1 MTDLPPLPPLPIPLP
16 AAPEEPVLDTEGA
29 SGAETSP
36 EEAQPGEH
44 ELSSRVAGL
53 SCPNC
58 GGTLEVDAGL
68 RVVVCPYCQ
77 THLLALSEL
86 GTRRFAVEP
95 QIDSTRAREI
105 AGRWLSSGMNKDRR
119 LRKEAEVREAF
130 LSFLPFY
137 RVEAD
142 CVGFAL
148 GTEERRRWVG
158 SGKNRRMQTYEVDV
172 ERSVEKSFDRTYPA
186 VNVAE
191 WGIQKV
197 HLAGDPIVA
206 YDSDALDRLGMVFPP
221 TGAEGA
227 ARASAVE
234 QFKHEA
240 DPSRGLKRKRF
251 RFLQSLRERLSV
263 VYYPLWVVRYR
274 FRERSYQVLVDGQD
288 GGLAYGKAAGNDLYR
303 AMMLVGTEAAAAFI
317 ATTALQVGGANVFS
331 LIAAGIG
338 LVIFFWGWR
347 RFRWGGVVIEG
358 TGVDAAPG
366 LARSIGNAARSP
378 RTLLSSTFEKLGKG

>member
-1 MTDLPPLPPLPIPLP
+1 MPELPPLPVPPPDASEAPDIPP
-16 AAPEEPVLDTEGA
+16 PPG
-29 SGAETSP
+29 S
-36 EEAQPGEH
+36 EEAAGPTPVPH
-44 ELSSRVAGL
+44 ALSHRVLGL

-58 GGTLEVDAGL
+58 GGALEVDTGL

-77 THLLALSEL
+77 TNLLALNEL

-95 QIDSTRAREI
+95 QIESNRAREI
-105 AGRWLSSGMNKDRR
+105 AARWLASGISKDRR
-119 LRKEAEVREAF
+119 LRTEAEVREAF

-172 ERSVEKSFDRTYPA
+172 ERSTERSFDRTYPA

-191 WGIQKV
+191 WGIQRV
-197 HLAGDPIVA
+197 NLAGDPIVSF
-206 YDSDALDRLGMVFPP
+206 DSEALDRRGMVFPP
-221 TGAEGA
+221 TGAEHEIRA
-227 ARASAVE
+227 AALE
-234 QFKHEA
+234 QFKREA

-274 FRERSYQVLVDGQD
+274 FRGRSYQVLVDGED
-288 GGLAYGKAAGNDLYR
+288 GALAYGKAAGNDLYR
-303 AMMLVGTEAAAAFI
+303 AMMLVLTEGVAAFV
-317 ATTALQVGGANVFS
+317 ATTAFQLLGANLVSVLFA
-331 LIAAGIG
+331 AAGAA
-338 LVIFFWGWR
+338 IFFWGWKK
-347 RFRWGGVVIEG
+347 FRWGGVVIEG
-358 TGVDAAPG
+358 SGVEPAPS
-366 LARSIGNAARSP
+366 LAESVGRAVRSP
-378 RTLLSSTFEKLGKG
+378 RPTLLGTGFDFLRRR